1 MFSRITIT
9 VILYM
14 TVLLLI
20 FFYKPAMMFDAEGNI
35 KHFDYDT
42 SVNNVSLLSME
53 VILPI
58 IALLCY
64 FIVIIFELII

>member
-1 MFSRITIT
+1 
-9 VILYM
+9 
-14 TVLLLI
+14 
-20 FFYKPAMMFDAEGNI
+20 MMFDAEGNI